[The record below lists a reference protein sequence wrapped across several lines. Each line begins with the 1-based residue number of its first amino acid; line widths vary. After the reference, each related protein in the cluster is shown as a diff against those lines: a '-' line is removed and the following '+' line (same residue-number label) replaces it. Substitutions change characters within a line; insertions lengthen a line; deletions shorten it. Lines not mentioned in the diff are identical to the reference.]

1 MFNWQEGI
9 TMDLTSLGNRRLST
23 KDFVYFE
30 IKKRIIESVLQPGQP
45 INEEN
50 LASELQIS
58 RTPVR
63 EALQRLEIEELII
76 RQPNGR
82 LKVAP
87 ISTQEVKEIFH
98 IRGLLEGLLIR
109 EATIKATAEDI
120 QKLGS
125 ITQHIVEAAENDKR
139 EDVVKFGSEFHT
151 TVYHLSGNKTAV
163 KMLVQLNDHI
173 SRYRRIAP
181 TESNTRGKKAALEH
195 KEIFAAIEQKD
206 FEKAELLMRNH
217 INNSLAAAI
226 ESIESHIEK
235 T

>member
-1 MFNWQEGI
+1 
-9 TMDLTSLGNRRLST
+9 MDVTSFGNRRLST
-23 KDFVYFE
+23 KDYVYFE
-30 IKKRIIESVLQPGQP
+30 IKKRIIESVLIPDQP

-87 ISTQEVKEIFH
+87 ISTQEVKEIFQ
-98 IRGLLEGLLIR
+98 IRGLLEGLLVR
-109 EATIKATAEDI
+109 EATLNVTTEDI
-120 QKLGS
+120 QKLRS
-125 ITQHIVEAAENDKR
+125 LTQHIVDAAENDRR
-139 EDVVKFGSEFHT
+139 EDVVKFGSDFHT
-151 TVYHLSGNKTAV
+151 AIYQLSGNKTAI
-163 KMLVQLNDHI
+163 KMLNQLNDHI

-181 TESNTRGKKAALEH
+181 TNSKTRSMNAALEH
-195 KEIFAAIEQKD
+195 KELFLAIEQKD
-206 FEKAELLMRNH
+206 HEKAEQLMRNH

-226 ESIESHIEK
+226 ESIDSHIAGI
-235 T
+235 